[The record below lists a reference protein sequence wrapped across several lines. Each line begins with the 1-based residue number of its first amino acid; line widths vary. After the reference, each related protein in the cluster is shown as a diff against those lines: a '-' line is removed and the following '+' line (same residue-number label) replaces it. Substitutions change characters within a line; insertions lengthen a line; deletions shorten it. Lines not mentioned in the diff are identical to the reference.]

1 MFSVAVRNFFSQKVK
16 YILYMIM
23 DNGAVK
29 WYRSKM
35 DQHRLFREGA
45 DDYIKLNDNDRV
57 ETIIKE

>member
-1 MFSVAVRNFFSQKVK
+1 
-16 YILYMIM
+16 MIM
-23 DNGAVK
+23 DNGAAK

-57 ETIIKE
+57 ETIIKEWKTCKK